1 VILFKYLTWTTRLTS
16 TVNDKGII
24 LKKEELA
31 NILNISRNTLN
42 NWKKEKPELYKIIEG
57 HFEEDKIIPDIN
69 NSEYLKQEMIK
80 AIDTLPKNKIK
91 KFYHLMMAELAEMGH

>member
-1 VILFKYLTWTTRLTS
+1 MILFKYLTWTTRLTS

-42 NWKKEKPELYKIIEG
+42 NWKKEKPELYKIIE
-57 HFEEDKIIPDIN
+57 E
-69 NSEYLKQEMIK
+69 K
-80 AIDTLPKNKIK
+80 A
-91 KFYHLMMAELAEMGH
+91 